1 VRTQVA
7 RIREIMRGHSAR
19 VLVHAVDADG
29 LEYKLEV
36 PTDAAQGLAEGH
48 VLVFTWSAHAIP
60 AAVAGAQAPTTS
72 GARSASQAPSLSTPQ
87 NAKSADE
94 QFLELTGRRQ
104 PASSSMATGASP
116 VESRSTAENLAEL
129 LGVRMNDESRRS

>member
-1 VRTQVA
+1 
-7 RIREIMRGHSAR
+7 MSGHSDR

-36 PTDAAQGLAEGH
+36 PTDAARDLAEGH

-60 AAVAGAQAPTTS
+60 ASLTRPQAPSATQ
-72 GARSASQAPSLSTPQ
+72 ARSAPQAPSLSTPP
-87 NAKSADE
+87 NAAKTADE

-104 PASSSMATGASP
+104 PAASSMATGAP
-116 VESRSTAENLAEL
+116 AAEPRSTTDGLAEL
-129 LGVRMNDESRRS
+129 LGVRMNDESRRP